1 MKKET
6 KEDVFSKVIAN
17 EKAAFIIDQQQFED
31 NLQLMQSSF
40 LTYYPK
46 VTIGY
51 SYKTNYIP
59 VICKTAH
66 KNGCWAEVVSEMEV
80 EMALLNLETKSN
92 IIYNGP
98 IKSPDSI
105 KKVIVA
111 GGIINVDHILDLN
124 HIEKIIAASNGEI
137 KRAKIAL
144 RVNFEYEGQVSRF
157 GLEKDK
163 INEFIKIIEDNPA
176 LELLGY
182 HIHLPF
188 RTLESY
194 KFRVESLIDILRIH
208 GNKPLK
214 YINIGGGFF
223 GRISPELAE
232 SLNINNIPDYKAY
245 GQLIGLELSDYFKK
259 SDRKEWPELFIE
271 PGSSVIADALWFI
284 SKIHTVKQ
292 INQKNILVTYAGRHL
307 LTPTNKTI
315 QFPIELYQT
324 SKMEFNHI
332 SNDLFVAGY
341 TCIESDILGKVKS
354 SFVSKFENFVAIS
367 NVGSYSIVMGSDFIL
382 PQPAIYNYSDVGLK
396 IIRHTKTAEIVMA
409 EFVD

>member
-6 KEDVFSKVIAN
+6 KEEVFSAVIAN

-31 NLQLMQSSF
+31 NLHLMQASF
-40 LTYYPK
+40 LSYYPK

-59 VICKTAH
+59 LICKTAH

-80 EMALLNLETKSN
+80 EMALLNLEIKSN

-98 IKSPDSI
+98 IKSPESI
-105 KKVIVA
+105 KKVIEA
-111 GGIINVDHILDLN
+111 GGIINVDHMLDLN
-124 HIEKIIAASNGEI
+124 HIEKIIANSNGKI
-137 KRAKIAL
+137 KTAKLAL

-157 GLEKDK
+157 GLELDK
-163 INEFIKIIEDNPA
+163 LNEFIEIIESNPV

-188 RTLESY
+188 RTLKSY
-194 KFRVESLIDILRIH
+194 KFRVDSLIDVLRMH
-208 GNKPLK
+208 GNRPLK

-232 SLNINNIPDYKAY
+232 SLNIYNIPDYKDY
-245 GQLIGLELSDYFKK
+245 GQLIGLELSEYFNK
-259 SDRKEWPELFIE
+259 SERKEWPELFIE
-271 PGSSVIADALWFI
+271 PGSSVIADALWFV
-284 SKIHTVKQ
+284 SKLHTIKQ
-292 INQKNILVTYAGRHL
+292 INHKNILVTYAGRHL

-315 QFPIELYQT
+315 QFPIELYLS
-324 SKMEFNHI
+324 SKSELEYI
-332 SNDLFVAGY
+332 SDELFVAGY
-341 TCIESDILGKVKS
+341 TCIESDIIGKIQSKS
-354 SFVSKFENFVAIS
+354 ESKVEDFVAIS

-382 PQPAIYNYSDVGLK
+382 PQPAIYNFNQGELK
-396 IIRHTKTAEIVMA
+396 IVRRTKTINTILS
-409 EFVD
+409 EFIN